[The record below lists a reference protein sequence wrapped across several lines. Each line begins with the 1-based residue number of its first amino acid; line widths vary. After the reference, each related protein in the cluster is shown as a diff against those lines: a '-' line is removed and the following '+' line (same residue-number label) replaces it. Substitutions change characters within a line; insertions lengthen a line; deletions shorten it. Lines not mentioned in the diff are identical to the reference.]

1 MYMQNRNRLM
11 DIENQLVIK
20 GEREGEKDKLMV
32 SDWEK
37 QTTIYKIDKQ

>member
-20 GEREGEKDKLMV
+20 GEREGEKDKLTV